1 MPSSSNH
8 AAKQAAQMIVHDVE
22 QGTQE
27 WLRLRLGVP
36 TASRFGDIYTGSGKA
51 SASADAYMYT
61 LLAEIVANEPQ
72 QGFVSDAMER
82 GTMMEPEA
90 VSAYEIIRDVTTK
103 IIGFVTN
110 AEGTIGCSPDRM
122 GLEVKC
128 PALHTHLKYLVDNKL
143 PTKYI
148 PQVQGCILLCEADHW
163 DFMSYHPDARPLIV
177 RVDRD
182 EKYISELS
190 KHLQQFLGKLNGARA
205 SIMGEGNAKV

>member
-1 MPSSSNH
+1 MPSSSHN
-8 AAKQAAQMIVHDVE
+8 AAKQVAQMIIHDVE
-22 QGTQE
+22 QGTPE

-61 LLAEIVANEPQ
+61 LLAEIVANEQQ

-103 IIGFVTN
+103 VIGFVTN

-143 PTKYI
+143 PTK
-148 PQVQGCILLCEADHW
+148 VQGCIWLCEADHW

-177 RVDRD
+177 RVDRN

-190 KHLQQFLGKLNGARA
+190 KHLQHFIGKLNGARA
-205 SIMGEGNAKV
+205 SIMGEGNEKV